1 MLFGRTAL
9 RNIGLAL
16 SLSLATPVFASA
28 EPLAGGRPDYL
39 GLHVRGAT
47 PKVKALIDEGI
58 RRSPT
63 FKALV
68 ERLNN
73 SDVVVY
79 INVTPDLPPGLD
91 GRLSFM
97 TFAGSVRYLHAQ
109 VLNGLGVDGIIAVA
123 AHELQHAVEV
133 AEHPEVK
140 TAQGLEVLYQRIGER
155 SSVAHNRYDTPA
167 ARSTGRRVRQELS

>member
-1 MLFGRTAL
+1 MLFGRTTL
-9 RNIGLAL
+9 RNICLAL
-16 SLSLATPVFASA
+16 VLGVPAFASA
-28 EPLAGGRPDYL
+28 EPLAGGRPDFL

-47 PKVKALIDEGI
+47 PAVKTLIDEGI

-68 ERLNN
+68 ERLNR

-79 INVTPDLPPGLD
+79 INVTRDLPSGLD
-91 GRLSFM
+91 GRLCFM
-97 TFAGSVRYLHAQ
+97 TYAGSVRYLHAQ
-109 VLNGLGVDGIIAVA
+109 VLEGLDVDSLIAVA

-133 AEHPEVK
+133 ADHPEVK
-140 TAQGLEVLYQRIGER
+140 DTQALDRLYQRIGER
-155 SSVAHNRYDTPA
+155 SPVAHNRYDTPA

>member
-9 RNIGLAL
+9 RNICLAL
-16 SLSLATPVFASA
+16 ALVSPALVSA
-28 EPLAGGRPDYL
+28 EPLVEGSLAHL
-39 GLHVRGAT
+39 GSHVRGAT
-47 PKVKALIDEGI
+47 PKIKTLIDEGI

-63 FKALV
+63 FRNLV
-68 ERLNN
+68 DRINR

-79 INVTPDLPPGLD
+79 ISVSRDLPVGLE

-109 VLNGLGVDGIIAVA
+109 VLDGLGVDGMIAIA

-133 AEHPEVK
+133 AEHPSVK
-140 TAQGLEVLYQRIGER
+140 NSDALATLYQRIGER
-155 SSVAHNRYDTPA
+155 SSVAHNRYDTAA
-167 ARSTGRRVRQELS
+167 ARSTGRRVRQELG

>member
-1 MLFGRTAL
+1 MLFGRTTL
-9 RNIGLAL
+9 RNICFAL
-16 SLSLATPVFASA
+16 SLTIPALADA
-28 EPLAGGRPDYL
+28 EPLAGGRLDHL

-58 RRSPT
+58 RRSPS

-68 ERLNN
+68 ERLNR

-79 INVTPDLPPGLD
+79 INVTRDLPTGLD
-91 GRLSFM
+91 GRLCFM
-97 TFAGSVRYLHAQ
+97 TYAGSVRYLHAQ
-109 VLNGLGVDGIIAVA
+109 VLDGLGVDGIIAIA

-140 TAQGLEVLYQRIGER
+140 DAGALDRLYQRIGDR
-155 SSVAHNRYDTPA
+155 TSTAHNRYDTRA
-167 ARSTGRRVRQELS
+167 ARSMGRRVRLELS

>member
-9 RNIGLAL
+9 RNICLAL
-16 SLSLATPVFASA
+16 SLVIPALASA

-63 FKALV
+63 FRALV
-68 ERLNN
+68 ERLNH

-79 INVTPDLPPGLD
+79 INVTQDLPTGLE

-97 TFAGSVRYLHAQ
+97 TYAGSVRYLHAQ
-109 VLNGLGVDGIIAVA
+109 VLDGLGVDGMIAVA

-133 AEHPEVK
+133 ADHPDVK
-140 TAQGLEVLYQRIGER
+140 DAQAVERLYQRIGER

-167 ARSTGRRVRQELS
+167 ARSMGRRVRQELS

>member
-1 MLFGRTAL
+1 MLFGRPAL
-9 RNIGLAL
+9 RNICLAL
-16 SLSLATPVFASA
+16 SLVSPALVWAD
-28 EPLAGGRPDYL
+28 PLAGGPLDHL
-39 GLHVRGAT
+39 GSHVRGAT
-47 PKVKALIDEGI
+47 PKIKTLIDEGI

-68 ERLNN
+68 DRINR

-79 INVTPDLPPGLD
+79 ISVSRDLPVGLE

-97 TFAGSVRYLHAQ
+97 ASAGSVRYLHAQ
-109 VLNGLGVDGIIAVA
+109 VLDGLGVDGTIAIA

-133 AEHPEVK
+133 AEHPSVK
-140 TAQGLEVLYQRIGER
+140 DIHALATLYQRIGER
-155 SSVAHNRYDTPA
+155 SSAAHNRYDTAA

>member
-1 MLFGRTAL
+1 MLFGRTTL
-9 RNIGLAL
+9 RHICLAL
-16 SLSLATPVFASA
+16 VFGVPAFASA
-28 EPLAGGRPDYL
+28 EPLAGDRPDHL
-39 GLHVRGAT
+39 GRHVRGAT
-47 PKVKALIDEGI
+47 PAVKTLIDEGI

-68 ERLNN
+68 ERLNR

-79 INVTPDLPPGLD
+79 INVTRDLPAGLD

-97 TFAGSVRYLHAQ
+97 TSAGSVRYLHAQ
-109 VLNGLGVDGIIAVA
+109 VLDGLGVDGIIAVA

-133 AEHPEVK
+133 AEHPEVRD
-140 TAQGLEVLYQRIGER
+140 AAGLDRLYQRIGER

-167 ARSTGRRVRQELS
+167 ARFMGRKVRQELS